1 MSATGP
7 TAPAPPTP
15 AKLARTALYDFH
27 RAHGAHMFP
36 FAGWEMPRDY
46 GGVIPEHLAVRRD
59 AGLFDVSHM
68 GILTVR
74 GASAPAL
81 LARRTTADVGRL
93 SPGQVRYTFLLNLE
107 GQIIDDLLITRLDQG
122 GEDAPSFLVVPNA
135 ATAARVFDLLRQH
148 RRPDT
153 AIARHNGRVAILA
166 VQGPRALAAV
176 RSALGWAL
184 DDLPSYHARWVPD
197 PPAATPPSPA
207 PSGVDLE
214 PELARW
220 AIASRTGYT
229 GEAGVELFVRAE
241 RAPAHAEALV
251 AAGVRPVGLVAR
263 DSLRLEKGYLLS
275 GQDFH
280 EDRTP
285 LEAGQERFVDFEHAY
300 VGRDRLL
307 QQRKEGPAVR
317 LAGLSVSAPDAI
329 PRHGTPVRAN
339 GGVVATVTSGG
350 PSPSLQHGIALAYL
364 PVALTALGTSVELE
378 LRGRAVPAEVVKL
391 PFLAAPKKAG

>member
-7 TAPAPPTP
+7 APPVP
-15 AKLARTALYDFH
+15 PPPGKLMRTALYDFH

-46 GGVIPEHLAVRRD
+46 GAVIPEHLAVRRD

-68 GILTVR
+68 GILSVR

-81 LARRTTADVGRL
+81 LARRTTADVERL
-93 SPGQVRYTFLLNLE
+93 APGQVRYTFLLNLD
-107 GQIIDDLLITRLDQG
+107 GQIIDDLLITRLDGG
-122 GEDAPSFLVVPNA
+122 GEDMPSFLVVPNA
-135 ATAARVFDLLRQH
+135 ATADRIFDLLRQH

-153 AIARHNGRVAILA
+153 TIVRHNGRVAILA

-184 DDLPSYHARWVPD
+184 DDLASYHARWVPD
-197 PPAATPPSPA
+197 PPAPSPA
-207 PSGVDLE
+207 SSVPPGVDLE
-214 PELARW
+214 QELAHG

-241 RAPAHAEALV
+241 RAPAHAEALM

-285 LEAGQERFVDFEHAY
+285 LEAGQERFVDFEHDY
-300 VGRDRLL
+300 VGRERLL
-307 QQRKEGPAVR
+307 RQRKEGLAVR
-317 LAGLSVSAPDAI
+317 LSGLVVPTRDAI
-329 PRHGTPVRAN
+329 PRHGTPVHAN
-339 GGVVATVTSGG
+339 GDVVATVTSGG
-350 PSPSLQHGIALAYL
+350 PSPSLQRGIALAYL
-364 PVALTALGTSVELE
+364 PIALSAVGTRVELE

-391 PFLAAPKKAG
+391 PFLSAPKKAG